1 MKYSLKS
8 RKTINIWISPQNES
22 TLQDEDIESDEDGR
36 DTDHTQESI
45 VNQRSCSRDSDRQE
59 FEMMARQELQT
70 SQRSQSSSN
79 GFEVDDQTEKDQKN
93 LSQGTASHQN
103 SEENMVRAG
112 YFCMYNKLFYL
123 WFDSFPH
130 FADYLGLKWVKY
142 KWRAMKLVAKSYMY
156 RERLL
161 FWIFLSH
168 LILGCSV
175 YGFATT

>member
-1 MKYSLKS
+1 
-8 RKTINIWISPQNES
+8 
-22 TLQDEDIESDEDGR
+22 
-36 DTDHTQESI
+36 
-45 VNQRSCSRDSDRQE
+45 
-59 FEMMARQELQT
+59 MMARQELQT

-130 FADYLGLKWVKY
+130 FADYLGLK
-142 KWRAMKLVAKSYMY
+142 
-156 RERLL
+156 
-161 FWIFLSH
+161 
-168 LILGCSV
+168 
-175 YGFATT
+175 